1 VTPAYRGVALGVF
14 LAVAAAAS
22 ACAPSPSGSAPPSAT
37 PSPSASTAPSASAGP
52 SASDGVTAREGFWEP
67 SGEAT
72 TLAADLAA
80 PWSVVP
86 LGDDRALVSERDS
99 GTVREVGAG
108 AAARTVGVIPG
119 VVAGGESG
127 LHGLAVWEDAQAQA
141 LWLYAYH
148 GAADDNRVVR
158 MPLLG
163 DPGELALGD
172 PEAVFTGIP
181 RASTHNGGRIAFGP
195 DGYLYVTTG
204 DAQNRDAPQDVAA
217 LGGKILRLTPE
228 GAPAPDNPFGN
239 AVWSLGHR
247 NVQGIAWTADRGLW
261 ASEFGQNTW
270 DELNHIVAG
279 ANYGWPIVEGESDD
293 DRFQNPV
300 VVWTPSEASPS
311 GVAAVGDTVFV
322 TGLRGERLWMV
333 DVTTDSAARQ
343 PRAGLDGQ
351 GRLRDVVAAPDGTL
365 WILTGNTDGRG
376 TPRAGDDILI
386 RLPIAPAP

>member
-1 VTPAYRGVALGVF
+1 VTPAYRGLAFGVL

-22 ACAPSPSGSAPPSAT
+22 ACSPPSGSAPPSPT
-37 PSPSASTAPSASAGP
+37 TSPSAPPAPSASAAP
-52 SASDGVTAREGFWEP
+52 SAPDTIAAREGFWEP

-72 TLAADLAA
+72 TLAAELDA

-86 LGDDRALVSERDS
+86 LGDGRAVIAERDS
-99 GTVREVGAG
+99 GTVRELGAG
-108 AAARTVGVIPG
+108 GALRTVGVIPG
-119 VVAGGESG
+119 VVSGGESG
-127 LHGLAVWEDAQAQA
+127 LHGLAVWNDAQAGS

-163 DPGELALGD
+163 EPGELALGV
-172 PEAVFTGIP
+172 PEGVLTGIP

-228 GAPAPDNPFGN
+228 GAPAPGNPFGN

-247 NVQGIAWTADRGLW
+247 NVQGIAWTADRELW

-279 ANYGWPIVEGESDD
+279 VNYGWPIVEGESDD
-293 DRFQNPV
+293 DRFQDPV

-333 DVTTDSAARQ
+333 DVTTGSAARE
-343 PRAGLDGQ
+343 PRAGLTGQ

-365 WILTGNTDGRG
+365 WVLTGNTDGRG

-386 RLPIAPAP
+386 SLPIAPAP